1 MRRPLALLVVLALVA
16 GLAGSAGARRYAPAG
31 PNATFVISGHGWGH
45 GVGMSQYGAYGYAQH
60 GYGYARILA
69 HYFQG
74 TQLGPAQVTKVRVL
88 LTSGNRTLKLS
99 SPVDFTVRDAGGD
112 AHDLVAGTY
121 TLTPALK
128 LKVDGAAK
136 AKALAP
142 PLLFQP
148 GGSPLQLGR
157 HYRGSIQIDIAN
169 GKLRAVN
176 VVGLEQYL
184 YGVVPS
190 EMPYTWA
197 PEALKAQAVVARSY
211 ALATKRAGP
220 FDLYPDTRS
229 QVYLGYDHEKPSSNA
244 AVDATAGKV
253 LLYNGQVA
261 KTYFFSTSGG
271 RTASAQDV
279 WGTAIP
285 YLVSVPDPYDSISP
299 YHTWGPVA
307 FTGPKLGKVLHAG
320 GAVRDVRTTI
330 NSSGRVT
337 SLTALTASGERSFD
351 ANALR
356 RALGLR
362 STWFSV
368 GVLSLS
374 GPPSAVTYGSSTRL
388 NGVARGVG
396 GVTLQQQVSGSWQP
410 LGAVKAASDGALAVA
425 VAPKVTTVYRLAA
438 SKITAGAARVPVA
451 PVVRLVAPRAP
462 TELSGKVRPILA
474 GTAVAIQRQ
483 QGTGWA
489 TVAHATLDARGLFH
503 AQMQLT
509 SGTYRARVPAGHG
522 LVAGVSAVLQV
533 TTP

>member
-1 MRRPLALLVVLALVA
+1 MRRPLVFLVVPALVV
-16 GLAGSAGARRYAPAG
+16 GLVGSAQGRRYAPAG
-31 PNATFVISGHGWGH
+31 PNATFVIAGHGWGH
-45 GVGMSQYGAYGYAQH
+45 GVGMSQYGAYGYAQQ
-60 GYGYARILA
+60 GFGYARILA
-69 HYFQG
+69 HYFPG
-74 TQLGPAQVTKVRVL
+74 TQLGPAPVTKVRVL
-88 LTSGNRTLKLS
+88 LAAGRSTLELTS
-99 SPVDFTVRDAGGD
+99 PAAFTVRDGKGE

-121 TLTPALK
+121 ALTPALK

-136 AKALAP
+136 AKPLAP
-142 PLLFQP
+142 PLVFQP

-157 HYRGSIQIDIAN
+157 RYRGSIQVDVAN

-176 VVGLEQYL
+176 VVGLDQYL

-190 EMPYTWA
+190 EMPFDWA

-211 ALATKRAGP
+211 ALATKRSGA

-229 QVYLGYDHEKPSSNA
+229 QMYLGYDHEKPSSNA
-244 AVDATAGKV
+244 AVEATAGKV

-307 FTGPKLGKVLHAG
+307 FTGARLGKALHAG
-320 GAVRDVRTTI
+320 GSVRDVRTTV

-337 SLTALTASGERSFD
+337 ALTAITASGERSFD

-356 RALGLR
+356 RVLGLR

-374 GPPSAVTYGSSTRL
+374 GPGSAVAYGSSTRL
-388 NGVARGVG
+388 SGVARGVG
-396 GVTLQQQVSGSWQP
+396 GVILQQHLKGSWQP
-410 LGAVKAASDGALAVA
+410 IGGVKPAGDGALAVA
-425 VAPKVTTVYRLAA
+425 VTPKVTTSYRLATN
-438 SKITAGAARVPVA
+438 KIAAAPARVAVA
-451 PVVRLVAPRAP
+451 PVVRLVPPRTP
-462 TELSGKVRPILA
+462 TELRGTVRPA
-474 GTAVAIQRQ
+474 VPGTAVSIQRQ
-483 QGTGWA
+483 QGSGWA
-489 TVAHATLDARGLFH
+489 AVARATLDAHGAFEAPL
-503 AQMQLT
+503 QLT
-509 SGTYRARVPAGHG
+509 SGTYRARVPAAHG